1 MASNTIKT
9 EKSQNYRS
17 SPRLQI
23 ASLLLRRCVAGVVE
37 VSLAIASGLVP
48 YGVGLYVQ
56 SGSPSELVPLNP
68 VLATVEEAIAKT
80 LALPRRPEN
89 QQQVPPL
96 TNLFWWGALISPAA
110 IVTWQLYLL
119 GKTGQTTPKNWL
131 NVRVVTIQGTS
142 PGLIRAGF
150 REIVGRWGLP
160 VGTAY
165 LIWRYAGVFPN
176 LGILLGLSGIF
187 VVAETAT
194 LLFSSQLRSLHDR
207 LAGTLVID
215 AFGKVPGFAK
225 QRKSNF
231 HHSRP
236 ITVVEVQTNQ
246 TNSDTDSEEENF
258 DEEAETAS
266 PPQEKVTTIVLTT
279 TATETSKLHLWRW
292 MRQHPGTTLLIVAL
306 SAMASVLGTFV
317 GTQIYIQ
324 TQANQREFNQQ
335 KDKLFLA
342 LVRQLSSTPSYETD
356 KRQGAILALA
366 RLEDSRAAPL
376 LVDLLAQEDNPFLI
390 ETIQQALVSIGKS
403 ALPSLQRLNQ
413 SLDKDL
419 EVLQQQGTE
428 AEQETTALRLVAT
441 QRAIAKLLALD
452 NQVSTEA
459 NLSNTHLGALT
470 LGEAKFSLILDKTDL
485 SGINFRGANLTY
497 ASFQESRFYGTG
509 EDKRWGTFDDELT
522 DFSGA
527 DLTRANLAGAD
538 LRNVLLNRSSLLR
551 ANLRRAN
558 LSSARAI
565 ATNFS
570 SASLLG
576 ANFRQAILENASF
589 TGADLEE
596 TNFSY
601 ADLQQAR
608 FGQVSAVDS
617 QFDYAN
623 LTATNWQGANLT
635 AANFNHAHLKQ
646 ADFSFATLKGANLS
660 NAQLENTSLRYAN
673 LSATDLR
680 GANLAGANF
689 QGVRFFARR
698 ETNSEQFLQPAP
710 IADSVAKIEGVNFAQ
725 VKNLDAQQIDFI
737 CRQGGIHPQ
746 CF

>member
-1 MASNTIKT
+1 MASNTIKPQ
-9 EKSQNYRS
+9 KSQQNRS
-17 SPRLQI
+17 TPRLQI
-23 ASLLLRRCVAGVVE
+23 ASLLLRRGVAAAVE
-37 VSLAIASGLVP
+37 VSMAIASGLIP
-48 YGVGLYVQ
+48 YGIGLYIH
-56 SGSPSELVPLNP
+56 SGSPAELVPLNP
-68 VLATVEEAIAKT
+68 VLASAEAAIAKT

-96 TNLFWWGALISPAA
+96 TNLFWWGALITPAVV
-110 IVTWQLYLL
+110 ITWQLYLL
-119 GKTGQTTPKNWL
+119 GTTGQTTPKNWL
-131 NVRVVTIQGTS
+131 NIRVVTIQGTS

-160 VGTAY
+160 LGIAY

-187 VVAETAT
+187 VISETAT

-207 LAGTLVID
+207 LAGTFVID
-215 AFGKVPGFAK
+215 AFGKVPGFAQQPK
-225 QRKSNF
+225 RNF
-231 HHSRP
+231 PHTRP
-236 ITVVEVQTNQ
+236 ISIVEVQTNQ
-246 TNSDTDSEEENF
+246 TNFDDDTEADNF
-258 DEEAETAS
+258 DAAETTS
-266 PPQEKVTTIVLTT
+266 SPQEKVTTIVLTT
-279 TATETSKLHLWRW
+279 SETEAPKLHLWRW

-324 TQANQREFNQQ
+324 TQANQREFNEQ

-356 KRQGAILALA
+356 QRQGAILALA

-390 ETIQQALVSIGKS
+390 ETIQQALVSIGNS

-413 SLDKDL
+413 SLNKDL
-419 EVLQQQGTE
+419 EVLQKQGTE
-428 AEQETTALRLVAT
+428 AEQETTAFRLVAT
-441 QRAIAKLLALD
+441 QKAIAKLLALD
-452 NQVSTEA
+452 NQVSTAA
-459 NLSNTHLGALT
+459 NLSKTHLGT
-470 LGEAKFSLILDKTDL
+470 LNLGAAKFSLILDQSDL
-485 SGINFRGANLTY
+485 SGINFRGANLTQ
-497 ASFQESRFYGTG
+497 ASFQESRFYGVG
-509 EDKRWGTFDDELT
+509 ADKRWGTFDDELA
-522 DFSGA
+522 DLSGA

-551 ANLRRAN
+551 ANLRRAD
-558 LSSARAI
+558 LSSVRAI
-565 ATNFS
+565 AANFS

-576 ANFRQAILENASF
+576 ANLQQAILENASF
-589 TGADLEE
+589 TGADLAE
-596 TNFSY
+596 TDFSA
-601 ADLQQAR
+601 ADLQQAH

-617 QFDYAN
+617 QFEGAN
-623 LTATNWQGANLT
+623 LTASNWERANLT
-635 AANFNHAHLKQ
+635 AANFHHAHLNQ
-646 ADFSFATLKGANLS
+646 ADLSFATLKGANLS
-660 NAQLENTSLRYAN
+660 NSHLENASLRYAN

-689 QGVRFFARR
+689 QGVSFFTRR
-698 ETNSEQFLQPAP
+698 ETNSEQFLQAAP
-710 IADSVAKIEGVNFAQ
+710 IANSTAKIKGVNFAQ
-725 VKNLDAQQIDFI
+725 VKNLDSQQIDFI